1 MSAYQ
6 MPTIINDYNMY
17 AAGEKLIGVTGEV
30 TLPEFSAMTETVGGA
45 GMLGEFEETA
55 IGHFSSMQMEIPYR
69 VLDKEAVKLMDP
81 TEALNLTLRGA
92 SQLVNKTTGALELRG
107 IRIVLRGKSK
117 NIAPGSVKQAGAM
130 NTSVTVEIIY
140 ILIEVDGEIMIELD
154 KLNSVYKVNG
164 KDLLQQIKKLC

>member
-17 AAGEKLIGVTGEV
+17 ATGEKLIGVTGEV
-30 TLPEFSAMTETVGGA
+30 TLPEFSGMTETISGPGV
-45 GMLGEFEETA
+45 LGEIEETA

-81 TEALNLTLRGA
+81 TEALDLTLRGA
-92 SQLVNKTTGALELRG
+92 SQLTNKNTGALETKG
-107 IRIVLRGKSK
+107 IRIVIRGRSKSI
-117 NIAPGSVKQAGAM
+117 NAGTFKQAGAM
-130 NTSVTVEIIY
+130 NASVTVEIFY
-140 ILIEVDGEIMIELD
+140 ILVEVDGEIMIELD

-164 KDLLQQIKKLC
+164 KDLLAQIKRLC